1 MIRFTHESTNA
12 VFAANDYTG
21 FKNLM
26 FDAASGVGTVSKEE
40 ANDKIREV
48 FRQILGVDENCSR
61 KELRKAIRK
70 HKVDV
75 FEVIEET
82 VSNLLVSGWGEN
94 PFFNDFVET
103 KSMAIGD
110 TNEFYVPYECILTVS
125 EVSGNHHNLIRQKLT
140 EGETFHVKTGW
151 YGIKIYAEYEL
162 FMAGKL
168 DWAGF
173 VQKIYEAFDKKIN
186 DMVYEAV
193 MAVGD
198 KIVPTAQFVKTGA
211 LDAAMYDTFITL
223 IEDVQMAT
231 GEEVVIMG
239 TKSALAK
246 LNGMREIDWVSDA
259 MRQERYTTGRL
270 GLFEGVRL
278 VEIPQ
283 AFANNDT
290 SKKLVDATKLLVM
303 PVGDNKFIKLY
314 DEGDAQMSEVND
326 KDTNRDMSIEAEYQQ
341 KMGVATI
348 VGKKFGIWNIA

>member
-1 MIRFTHESTNA
+1 MIRFTHDSTNT
-12 VFAANDYTG
+12 VFAAVDYEG

-26 FDAASGVGTVSKEE
+26 FDTANGVAVKSKEE

-48 FRQILGVDENCSR
+48 FRQILGVEENCSR

-70 HKVDV
+70 HKVDIY
-75 FEVIEET
+75 EVIEET
-82 VSNLLVSGWGEN
+82 VSTLLVSGWGEN

-103 KSMAIGD
+103 KSMAMGD

-125 EVSGNHHNLIRQKLT
+125 EVSGNHHNLIRQKLG

-151 YGIKIYAEYEL
+151 YGVKIYAEYEL

-173 VQKIYEAFDKKIN
+173 VQKIYEAFDKKMN

-198 KIVPTAQFVKTGA
+198 KITPTSQFVKTGS
-211 LDAAMYDTFITL
+211 LDSSMYDTFITL

-239 TKSALAK
+239 TKSALSK
-246 LNGMREIDWVSDA
+246 LNGMREIDWVSDS
-259 MRQERYTTGRL
+259 MKQERYTTGRL

-314 DEGDAQMSEVND
+314 DEGDAQMSEVTD
-326 KDTNRDMSIEAEYQQ
+326 KDTNRDFSIEAEYQQ
-341 KMGVATI
+341 KMGLATVI
-348 VGKKFGIWNIA
+348 GKKFGVWNIA